1 MNDSLDKQVDK
12 LEAKIE
18 EINKVKEKLK
28 KIRTLE
34 TYTVEEKVKIFDQFY
49 NMAQR
54 ELLEK
59 LNDEDYSDDNDNA
72 HYDWE
77 FIMELLGKDIWAIWN
92 SV

>member
-1 MNDSLDKQVDK
+1 MSDNLDKKINQLD
-12 LEAKIE
+12 AKIE

-28 KIRTLE
+28 KLRTLDS
-34 TYTVEEKVKIFDQFY
+34 YSVEEKVKIFDEFY
-49 NMAQR
+49 NMAYK
-54 ELLEK
+54 EILEK
-59 LNDEDYSDDNDNA
+59 LNDEDYCDDNDNA